1 MGFYVDPDAVER
13 AAVRV
18 STLGGYC
25 DLARTY
31 NERNLVAPASAA
43 GRLVNDFLGTMTD
56 VQSAIEQVLVHLRN
70 MTASTAAELFATR
83 DYYRATDAAEAA
95 AMDATLARIG
105 QHGGDGTSMRPAR
118 RPRGPVW
125 APSSVVWAR

>member
-56 VQSAIEQVLVHLRN
+56 VQSAIEQVLVDPRTVTVN
-70 MTASTAAELFATR
+70 TAAELFATR
-83 DYYRATDAAEAA
+83 DYYRATDAAKAA
-95 AMDATLARIG
+95 AIDVTLARVG
-105 QHGGDGTSMRPAR
+105 RPGGSGTGMRP
-118 RPRGPVW
+118 V
-125 APSSVVWAR
+125 